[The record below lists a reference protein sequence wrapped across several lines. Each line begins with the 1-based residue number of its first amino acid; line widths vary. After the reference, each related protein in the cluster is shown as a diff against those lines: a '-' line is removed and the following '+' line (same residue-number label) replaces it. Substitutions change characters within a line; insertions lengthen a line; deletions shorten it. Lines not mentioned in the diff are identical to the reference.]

1 MSLINYDEA
10 CTYDD
15 TSRSNRGVGVVKVQ
29 IQTNN
34 QHYQQQNSNSN
45 NHAHQLYAN
54 DPNLI
59 AQKIRIK
66 RPKSSLGPF
75 YQQTSASSFNIAVTG
90 SNNSNTNFVNST
102 STHSCFFKQISHKQD
117 KYSYFS
123 KKESSPDE
131 SKSKNNDNNKG
142 ALVKSNRS
150 SSATVAESSSNLN
163 TTFKVFKLSSSWQK
177 QASKKNLY
185 KNSSSNNTSLC
196 NYKDVASNNFSLYK
210 DTHNFLFNRLK
221 R

>member
-1 MSLINYDEA
+1 MSLVN
-10 CTYDD
+10 YDD
-15 TSRSNRGVGVVKVQ
+15 TSMYDDTSQSNRGVVIVKVQ
-29 IQTNN
+29 ANQTN
-34 QHYQQQNSNSN
+34 SC
-45 NHAHQLYAN
+45 NHHHHLYAN

-75 YQQTSASSFNIAVTG
+75 YQQTSASSFNIAAPG
-90 SNNSNTNFVNST
+90 CNSNSNSNNASFTNS
-102 STHSCFFKQISHKQD
+102 SATHSCFFKQISHKQD

-123 KKESSPDE
+123 RKDSSSDE
-131 SKSKNNDNNKG
+131 SKSKNSHNDTNIVSM
-142 ALVKSNRS
+142 AKSNRS
-150 SSATVAESSSNLN
+150 VSSSSSASSTNLN
-163 TTFKVFKLSSSWQK
+163 TTFKAFKLSSSWQK
-177 QASKKNLY
+177 QVSKKNLH
-185 KNSSSNNTSLC
+185 KESSAHNTSLC